1 MISIRPILRK
11 CTTQDPR
18 GHGQGRLV
26 VAVLVALLAIL
37 PLSKLASEEPA
48 MTRLLIDDFQRD
60 DGRSHLG
67 TRWEGITDR
76 VMGGRSDM
84 ELDYHESEAGA
95 VLFLR
100 GQVRLENR
108 GGFIQARLPLD
119 PAGGSFDA
127 SAWEGFYIKVRG
139 TPGPYYLHLR
149 TRQTWLPWQHYRAP
163 IEVRAVWQEQ
173 FVPFSAFEGRATW
186 RTLDVRALTSVGVV
200 AYGEAFE
207 AAIEVARLELGNRA
221 RAADVPE

>member
-1 MISIRPILRK
+1 MISIRPILRRRK
-11 CTTQDPR
+11 ALGRR

-26 VAVLVALLAIL
+26 ATVLVALMAVL
-37 PLSKLASEEPA
+37 PPSGLASEDPA
-48 MTRLLIDDFQRD
+48 MTPLLIDDFQRD
-60 DGRSHLG
+60 EGLSHLG
-67 TRWEGITDR
+67 TRWEGISDR

-84 ELDYHESEAGA
+84 ELGYHESEAGA

-119 PAGGSFDA
+119 PTGGSFDA

-163 IEVRAVWQEQ
+163 IEVRAAWQEQ

-186 RTLDVRALTSVGVV
+186 RTLDVSALTSVGVV

-221 RAADVPE
+221 RAADVPQ